1 MFCCK
6 VTKLNLLRLLFGFEA
21 HGNGKFMWKNAKMRY
36 NILDFFGHLGKQRLF
51 TLEKIN
57 TIYNV

>member
-21 HGNGKFMWKNAKMRY
+21 YGNGKFMWKNAKMRY

-51 TLEKIN
+51 TLKKN
-57 TIYNV
+57 